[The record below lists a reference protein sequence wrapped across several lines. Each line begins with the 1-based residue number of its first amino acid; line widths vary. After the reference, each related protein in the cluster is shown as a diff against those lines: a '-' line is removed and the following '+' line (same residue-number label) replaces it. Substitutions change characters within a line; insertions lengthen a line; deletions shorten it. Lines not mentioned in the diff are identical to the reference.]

1 MTALYQLSQLRYGY
15 EKKAVLNI
23 EQFEIQESRVTALLG
38 SNGAGKSTLLKL
50 LAFLDAPQQ
59 GSITFK
65 GRKVDAAELLSFRRQ
80 VGLVAQKPYL
90 LQGTVFDNMALGLKF
105 RRLSTEMQKRQVENA
120 LERAGIS
127 HFAHRVANELSGG
140 EAQKVALA
148 RALALQPAVL
158 LLDEPFTHLDQGSID
173 DLDQLISDFASQD
186 GKSVIFTTHD
196 RLHASA
202 LADEVMGLVSGR
214 VIYAPLLNLYRG
226 QVEGG
231 CFKTESIS
239 INLPADIQSG
249 RQVAIDPTEIVL
261 SKQSLCPE
269 GISFVAATGHG
280 KEKGKGKGKGKGKA
294 IPLNSALTSSMRN
307 SFQGRIVMIAEEK
320 GRVRVTVEA
329 GERFQVQITHQSL
342 TELGLSLGE
351 PAWVNFKST
360 SLQVL

>member
-1 MTALYQLSQLRYGY
+1 MTALYQLSHLCYGY

-23 EQFEIQESRVTALLG
+23 EQFEIQENTITALLG

-50 LAFLDAPQQ
+50 LAFLELPQQ
-59 GSITFK
+59 GSIAFK
-65 GRKVDAAELLSFRRQ
+65 GQSVDATELLSFRRQ

-90 LQGTVFDNMALGLKF
+90 LQGTVFDNVALGLKF
-105 RRLSTEMQKRQVENA
+105 RRLSTEIQKRQVENA
-120 LERAGIS
+120 LEMAGIS

-158 LLDEPFTHLDQGSID
+158 LLDEPFTHLDQASID
-173 DLDQLISDFASQD
+173 DLDQLISRFASQE

-226 QVEGG
+226 QVVEG

-249 RQVAIDPTEIVL
+249 RQIAIDPTEIVL

-269 GISFVAATGHG
+269 GISFVAAIGHS
-280 KEKGKGKGKGKGKA
+280 KVEGKA

-320 GRVRVTVEA
+320 GRVRVTVDA

-360 SLQVL
+360 SLQIL